1 MVCIVVWR
9 AMEEGSQL
17 SEQLKVIFDLCD
29 ADRDGVIAVEDFRR
43 IALEHFG
50 KNQVKSEMASV
61 PSGMAGEVARAV
73 EMRQGM
79 IYLTADMRMS
89 Q

>member
-1 MVCIVVWR
+1 MVCVVVWR

-50 KNQVKSEMASV
+50 KNQV
-61 PSGMAGEVARAV
+61 GARWSRSHLGRRARLLGLWKCAR
-73 EMRQGM
+73 ERC
-79 IYLTADMRMS
+79 IS
-89 Q
+89 QVT